1 MPEAKKNI
9 VWMASYP
16 KSGNTWFRVFLS
28 NLFSASTRE
37 VHINDLSETTISSNR
52 TIIDS
57 YLGIHSSELTAEEI
71 DRIRPLVF
79 RRLSLIHI

>member
-9 VWMASYP
+9 VWLASYP

-28 NLFSASTRE
+28 NLFSGSSRA
-37 VHINDLSETTISSNR
+37 VHINDLTETTISSNR

-57 YLGIHSSELTAEEI
+57 YLGIHSS
-71 DRIRPLVF
+71 
-79 RRLSLIHI
+79 